1 MFRLAL
7 GFQQL
12 SDEWWRGIV
21 TTVGWA
27 SLVQAGLGIGL
38 IVRSLQN
45 RQGTISLLL
54 ATSASPFLLRFSR

>member
-1 MFRLAL
+1 MFRLLL
-7 GFQQL
+7 GFQHL

-21 TTVGWA
+21 TRVRWA

-45 RQGTISLLL
+45 RQGTSLLL
-54 ATSASPFLLRFSR
+54 APSASPFLLRLSR